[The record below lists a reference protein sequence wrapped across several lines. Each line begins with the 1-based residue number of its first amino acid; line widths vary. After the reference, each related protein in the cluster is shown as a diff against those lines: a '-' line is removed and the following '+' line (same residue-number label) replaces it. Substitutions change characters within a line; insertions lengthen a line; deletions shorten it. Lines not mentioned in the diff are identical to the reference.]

1 MGRGSCQSFFYSP
14 CSEPN
19 RFKSPGWPGWNGLG
33 ETRNGKRGWWS
44 SYRIRTKPVSL
55 NGVAFARTIPDRP
68 EERQESKAN
77 ARFGLGGA
85 SSCFLFFSCKYS
97 VDWAFSFQWKK
108 MRRQGQY
115 ADINPAIAA
124 QMQHMSGQRLQH
136 SSDMSHFPGGS
147 DSFQHGE
154 EHHYMPSKSEEQ
166 WQWDR
171 DGTKGSNQ
179 LPSQLYK
186 EGRCCLA

>member
-1 MGRGSCQSFFYSP
+1 MVFSSGLVFLSD
-14 CSEPN
+14 PN
-19 RFKSPGWPGWNGLG
+19 KTRFLKWRSVLNNH
-33 ETRNGKRGWWS
+33 TR
-44 SYRIRTKPVSL
+44 
-55 NGVAFARTIPDRP
+55 AP

-77 ARFGLGGA
+77 AR
-85 SSCFLFFSCKYS
+85 
-97 VDWAFSFQWKK
+97 DWVFSFQWKK

-136 SSDMSHFPGGS
+136 SSDMSHFSGGS

-154 EHHYMPSKSEEQ
+154 EHHYMPSKAEGQ

-179 LPSQLYK
+179 ISSQLYK

>member
-1 MGRGSCQSFFYSP
+1 
-14 CSEPN
+14 
-19 RFKSPGWPGWNGLG
+19 
-33 ETRNGKRGWWS
+33 
-44 SYRIRTKPVSL
+44 
-55 NGVAFARTIPDRP
+55 
-68 EERQESKAN
+68 
-77 ARFGLGGA
+77 
-85 SSCFLFFSCKYS
+85 
-97 VDWAFSFQWKK
+97 

-115 ADINPAIAA
+115 ADINPAMAA

-154 EHHYMPSKSEEQ
+154 EHHYMPSKAEGQ

-186 EGRCCLA
+186 EGRCCFA